1 MPSCWND
8 NMIWDIINFSIDLS
22 SIDNIGEIDSMTKN
36 KQLIRTRIISDND
49 ELGKDDPRE
58 IHKEEI

>member
-8 NMIWDIINFSIDLS
+8 NMIWNIINFSIDLS

-49 ELGKDDPRE
+49 ELGNDDPRE
-58 IHKEEI
+58 THKEEI